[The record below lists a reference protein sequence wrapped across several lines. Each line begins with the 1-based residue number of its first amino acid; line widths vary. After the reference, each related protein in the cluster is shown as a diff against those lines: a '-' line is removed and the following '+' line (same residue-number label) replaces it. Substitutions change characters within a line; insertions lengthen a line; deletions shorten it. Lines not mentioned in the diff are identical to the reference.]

1 MFSKSFYWALYIFIF
16 VATSVVPCNEAKTLS
31 RAKRGVAQQD
41 IHNRAMS
48 NKVHNDRVRVLK
60 GKVDKL
66 NSGEWENDDRV
77 VLPKKRQRRR
87 RHRHY
92 QMERDGNGGFRRVKA
107 NPSESEGFKLE
118 IEIGDPIAASS
129 KNKKVSEVIRR
140 KLFERC
146 MELYEMIKLL
156 ELSVEYKCEF

>member
-1 MFSKSFYWALYIFIF
+1 
-16 VATSVVPCNEAKTLS
+16 
-31 RAKRGVAQQD
+31 
-41 IHNRAMS
+41 MS

-118 IEIGDPIAASS
+118 VFILLRLTR
-129 KNKKVSEVIRR
+129 NKTLNIYTILTIYLSFNILYRFS
-140 KLFERC
+140 LFF
-146 MELYEMIKLL
+146 LNSITL
-156 ELSVEYKCEF
+156 